1 MNNLAQIRR
10 LPHWCTYIFSV
21 LKHVRSSN
29 PELLQS
35 LWDQL
40 QTLLLAIVMSPLE
53 NKMYR
58 EKDGSGMKTTM
69 AEMYEV
75 FGAIREFDKD
85 TPRPHAYEHG
95 LLGEFFVLVT
105 NRLVTL
111 LGMPGEKVGERGG
124 LLRRRCLSRKLRTT
138 STPSRTF

>member
-1 MNNLAQIRR
+1 MR
-10 LPHWCTYIFSV
+10 P
-21 LKHVRSSN
+21 SN
-29 PELLQS
+29 PELLEP
-35 LWDQL
+35 LWCQL
-40 QTLLLAIVMSPLE
+40 QSLLLAIVMSPLE

-58 EKDGSGMKTTM
+58 DKDGSATKNTM

-75 FGAIREFDKD
+75 FGAIRDFDKD

-111 LGMPGEKVGERGG
+111 LGMPGEKVGEHKRVD
-124 LLRRRCLSRKLRTT
+124 
-138 STPSRTF
+138 P